1 MGLFDFLKKKTT
13 PTDGV
18 KQAESV
24 PADSKKVRLPKDGQ
38 KIAPSVP
45 EKEKKYYLPDD
56 YYTYIIHEGTAFER
70 RVVTFEERKKTCIPS
85 ERGLYVAEILLL
97 FYCSKG
103 KYPHPKDGYPG
114 FWWFK
119 YGIRDVGKA
128 LKSLEDRGF
137 IEFGTVADAAAS
149 LKVAELKDLLSAE
162 GLPKTGKKADMVN
175 RVTDNVPEEKI
186 LAAGAELKYHLTRL
200 GEEELEDNAY
210 VPYMHNNHN
219 TTVEGVKGAYG
230 EFNVWSINRILG
242 RGDKSNWRTVVDEE
256 ERRSIEE
263 ANRKYMEN
271 LFDEEDGELIED
283 SEIKAQDEQLT
294 KVQLAT
300 KKYEKDGDLV
310 SYIAF
315 WEDIW
320 KKGGPKFEGKMWM
333 FKLPDLYIE
342 AGRYED
348 ALALVMK
355 IKETRSAVYWDKAD
369 YYVEKIEGLIEESW
383 RKGNRS
389 W

>member
-18 KQAESV
+18 EQAESV
-24 PADSKKVRLPKDGQ
+24 PDVSNKAKIPEAGH

-56 YYTYIIHEGTAFER
+56 YYTYVIHEGTAFER

-128 LKSLEDRGF
+128 LESLEDRGF
-137 IEFGTVADAAAS
+137 IEFGTAADAAAS
-149 LKVAELKDLLSAE
+149 LKVVELKELLSDA
-162 GLPKTGKKADMVN
+162 GLPKTGKKADLVK
-175 RVTDNVPEEKI
+175 RVAENIPEEKI
-186 LAAGAELKYHLTRL
+186 LAAGAEQKYHLTKL

-210 VPYMHNNHN
+210 VPYMHNNRN
-219 TTVEGVKGAYG
+219 TTVEGINGAYA

-242 RGDKSNWRTVVDEE
+242 RGDKSNWRAVVDDE
-256 ERRSIEE
+256 ERKSIEE
-263 ANRKYMEN
+263 AHRRYMKN
-271 LFDEEDGELIED
+271 LFDEEDGELIDD
-283 SEIKAQDEQLT
+283 SEIKAQE
-294 KVQLAT
+294 VQLA
-300 KKYEKDGDLV
+300 KVQHAAKQYEKDGDLD

-320 KKGGPKFEGKMWM
+320 KEGGPKFEGKMWM
-333 FKLPDLYIE
+333 FTLPDLYIK

-355 IKETRSAVYWDKAD
+355 IKETRGAYYWDKAD
-369 YYVEKIEGLIEESW
+369 YYVKKIEGLIEKSA
-383 RKGNRS
+383 RNR
-389 W
+389 

>member
-18 KQAESV
+18 KQVESV
-24 PADSKKVRLPKDGQ
+24 PVGSKKVQAPEAGQ

-45 EKEKKYYLPDD
+45 EEEKKYYLPDD

-119 YGIRDVGKA
+119 YGIRDVGRT

-137 IEFGTVADAAAS
+137 IEFGTAADAVAS

-162 GLPKTGKKADMVN
+162 GLPKTGKKADLVN
-175 RVTDNVPEEKI
+175 RVADNVPEEKI

-200 GEEELEDNAY
+200 GEEELEDNIY
-210 VPYMHNNHN
+210 VPYMHNNRN

-256 ERRSIEE
+256 ERKSIEE
-263 ANRKYMEN
+263 ARRRYMEN
-271 LFDEEDGELIED
+271 LFDEEDGELIDD

-294 KVQLAT
+294 KVQHAAG
-300 KKYEKDGDLV
+300 KYEKDGNLD

-315 WEDIW
+315 WEGIW
-320 KKGGPKFEGKMWM
+320 KKGGPKFEGSMWM
-333 FKLPDLYIE
+333 FKLPDLYIK

-355 IKETRSAVYWDKAD
+355 IKETRGAYYWDKAD
-369 YYVEKIEGLIEESW
+369 YYIEKIEGLIEESL
-383 RKGNRS
+383 RNEVI
-389 W
+389 

>member
-13 PTDGV
+13 QTDSV
-18 KQAESV
+18 MQAESV
-24 PADSKKVRLPKDGQ
+24 SVGSKNVQAPEADQ
-38 KIAPSVP
+38 KIAPPVP
-45 EKEKKYYLPDD
+45 EEEKKYYLPDD

-70 RVVTFEERKKTCIPS
+70 QVVAFEERKKTCIPS

-162 GLPKTGKKADMVN
+162 GLPKTGKKADLVN

-210 VPYMHNNHN
+210 VPYMHNNRN

-230 EFNVWSINRILG
+230 EFNVWSVNRILG
-242 RGDKSNWRTVVDEE
+242 GGDKSNWRTVVDEE
-256 ERRSIEE
+256 ERKSIEE
-263 ANRKYMEN
+263 AHRRYMEN
-271 LFDEEDGELIED
+271 LFDEEDGELIDD

-294 KVQLAT
+294 KVQHAAR
-300 KKYEKDGDLV
+300 KYEKDGNID

-320 KKGGPKFEGKMWM
+320 KDGGPKFEGSMWM
-333 FKLPDLYIE
+333 FTLPDLYIK

-355 IKETRSAVYWDKAD
+355 IKETRSAVYWDKVD
-369 YYVEKIEGLIEESW
+369 YYIEKIEGLIEESW
-383 RKGNRS
+383 KKRK
-389 W
+389 

>member
-1 MGLFDFLKKKTT
+1 MGLFDFLKKKT
-13 PTDGV
+13 PSPGE

-24 PADSKKVRLPKDGQ
+24 PVGSKKAKAPEAGH

-45 EKEKKYYLPDD
+45 EEEKKYYLPDD

-128 LKSLEDRGF
+128 LNSLEDRGF
-137 IEFGTVADAAAS
+137 IEFGTAADAAAS
-149 LKVAELKDLLSAE
+149 LKVAELKDLLSAA
-162 GLPKTGKKADMVN
+162 GLQKTGKKADLVK
-175 RVTDNVPEEKI
+175 RVAENVPEEKI

-200 GEEELEDNAY
+200 GEEELEDNSY
-210 VPYMHNNHN
+210 VPYMHNNRN
-219 TTVEGVKGAYG
+219 TTAEGVRGSYG
-230 EFNVWSINRILG
+230 EFNVWSVNRILG
-242 RGDKSNWRTVVDEE
+242 SGNKNNWRAVVDEE
-256 ERRSIEE
+256 ERKSIEE
-263 ANRKYMEN
+263 AHRRYMKN
-271 LFDEEDGELIED
+271 LFDEDDGELIDD
-283 SEIKAQDEQLT
+283 SVIRAQDEQLT
-294 KVQLAT
+294 KVQHAAG
-300 KKYEKDGDLV
+300 KYEKDGNLD

-315 WEDIW
+315 WESIW
-320 KKGGPKFEGKMWM
+320 KKGGPKFEGSMWM
-333 FKLPDLYIE
+333 FKLPDLYIK

-348 ALALVMK
+348 ALDLVMK

-369 YYVEKIEGLIEESW
+369 YYVEKIEGLIEESL
-383 RKGNRS
+383 RNEVI
-389 W
+389 